1 MRTKTTNLIIKAD
14 TSSERLATLQPG
26 QLSFQY
32 DGYSALKIIA
42 KDWNGQTFGGQINLE
57 EIVLDYDMSSESS
70 ESSASSASS
79 GSSQSSSSSGA

>member
-14 TSSERLATLQPG
+14 ERLPNLQPG

-57 EIVLDYDMSSESS
+57 EIVLDYDMSSQSSESSDSSASS
-70 ESSASSASS
+70 ESSA
-79 GSSQSSSSSGA
+79 GE